1 MGIVVN
7 YFELKKKLFFQRF
20 TFNKIGKN
28 SSYSLNY
35 MYLVC
40 EYLFSRAS
48 NFMLSNQ
55 IKMKLASIH
64 SHLDKIMACS
74 IQNFKP
80 CLVLRLHGGAKK
92 RKKKTY
98 TKPKKKAHVHKKIKL
113 RVLKYFKVQ
122 ESGKIT
128 RLRSQCPQCGPGT
141 FMAVHAD
148 RTYCGRCGFTNLSN
162 IQVKDGTNK
171 VSIS

>member
-7 YFELKKKLFFQRF
+7 YFELKKKLFF
-20 TFNKIGKN
+20 
-28 SSYSLNY
+28 SS
-35 MYLVC
+35 
-40 EYLFSRAS
+40 LF
-48 NFMLSNQ
+48 LIKL

-64 SHLDKIMACS
+64 SHLDKIMACN

-122 ESGKIT
+122 ENGKIT
-128 RLRSQCPQCGPGT
+128 RLRSQCPQCGPGI
-141 FMAVHAD
+141 FMAAHAD
-148 RTYCGRCGFTNLSN
+148 RTYCGRCGITYDRAHSQTNHSN
-162 IQVKDGTNK
+162 
-171 VSIS
+171 